1 MTHSHVNTLQLNM
14 KQYWLKLFHLINIPF
29 TNFLHVSQDK
39 HIINK
44 IFLSK
49 VHKQGLWELLMYTPP
64 YLYMVS
70 LKSDEVFVCGS
81 VYWYLFFIQRSNREH

>member
-1 MTHSHVNTLQLNM
+1 M

-44 IFLSK
+44 IFQSK

-81 VYWYLFFIQRSNREH
+81 VYRYLFFI